1 MRHAGLSARL
11 PPNLPEEEAMAE
23 HVVILPQYG
32 MGMQDGEIVRWVK
45 SAGDRV
51 EEGET
56 LVEVEA
62 AKTTVEVPA
71 PVAGTLL
78 RIVAG
83 EGETVDVRA
92 PIAIIET
99 D

>member
-1 MRHAGLSARL
+1 
-11 PPNLPEEEAMAE
+11 MAE
-23 HVVILPQYG
+23 FTMVLPQYG
-32 MGMQDGEIVRWVK
+32 MGMQDGEIVRWLK
-45 SAGDRV
+45 QPGDAV
-51 EEGET
+51 EEGEN

-71 PVAGTLL
+71 PVFGTLL

-92 PIAIIET
+92 PIAVIET
-99 D
+99 G